1 MAIARIENGAVAE
14 VRNIDLVDVPMH
26 KRVDWRV
33 VVDQPPVVDIRIS
46 SSVATGWNIGA
57 SEVTRVYDVVPHD
70 RAIQIQSVKAEC
82 QRRIIAATGVTDL
95 LNCLVKQMN
104 MQMRAAEII
113 NIKASGGVLTE
124 QQVAEAAALQA
135 IADRIKALRARS
147 NEIEAINPIPSD
159 FASDARWS

>member
-1 MAIARIENGAVAE
+1 MTMTIASDLHAKISAVAPILD
-14 VRNIDLVDVPMH
+14 VSIGRNNDPSTW
-26 KRVDWRV
+26 RVDFDPSATDAQRLAANAV
-33 VVDQPPVVDIRIS
+33 VAAFNPSALTAQD
-46 SSVATGWNIGA
+46 
-57 SEVTRVYDVVPHD
+57 
-70 RAIQIQSVKAEC
+70 VKAEC
-82 QRRIIAATGVTDL
+82 QRRIIALTGVTDL